1 MLDHLLEKVASPIYT
16 MILVLVY
23 GAYISAALGLWYVY
37 PGAVHF
43 LTNAMQ
49 IFIASVLILRFHPFR
64 KTIHIHA
71 FDHRFIFASAL
82 MLLLNAGLAGF
93 LTNQAVAFDRVITQ
107 TAI

>member
-1 MLDHLLEKVASPIYT
+1 MLDRLLEKVANPIYT
-16 MILVLVY
+16 WLLVLLY
-23 GAYISAALGLWYVY
+23 GTYISAALGLWYVY
-37 PGAVHF
+37 PDSVHL

-64 KTIHIHA
+64 KTIRLQA

-93 LTNQAVAFDRVITQ
+93 LTKQAIALDIRV
-107 TAI
+107 